1 MSTTVPNVVIRPM
14 PHRRS
19 ARQSSYMDMAVVS
32 PIILPLEL
40 ARALTTAAIRKVED
54 TGIPSC
60 VAVVDGG
67 GNLVLLTRMDGAAIG
82 AIDSSIAKARTAVH
96 FAASTSDLSAA
107 AAGGPLA
114 TIATSSEVRLAFVA
128 GGIPILDTEGVV
140 IGGLGAG
147 GGSPS
152 QDHAAVSSAARSV
165 GGRL

>member
-1 MSTTVPNVVIRPM
+1 MSSLNVVIRPI
-14 PHRRS
+14 PVAGS
-19 ARQSSYMDMAVVS
+19 ARQSLSMNMAVVS

-40 ARALTTAAIRKVED
+40 ARSLTAAAIGTVEAS
-54 TGIPSC
+54 GIPSC

-96 FAASTSDLSAA
+96 FAASTSDLSD
-107 AAGGPLA
+107 AAGAGGSLS

-128 GGIPILDTEGVV
+128 GGVPILDREGIV

-152 QDHAAVSSAARSV
+152 QDHEAVSSAAHLL

>member
-1 MSTTVPNVVIRPM
+1 M
-14 PHRRS
+14 
-19 ARQSSYMDMAVVS
+19 
-32 PIILPLEL
+32 
-40 ARALTTAAIRKVED
+40 IRKLHESNAAAFGFEVVGKLTSED
-54 TGIPSC
+54 VLALSGELDSAI
-60 VAVVDGG
+60 AVHKKPIGLLAD
-67 GNLVLLTRMDGAAIG
+67 LTRMDGAAIG

-128 GGIPILDTEGVV
+128 GGIPILDSEGVV